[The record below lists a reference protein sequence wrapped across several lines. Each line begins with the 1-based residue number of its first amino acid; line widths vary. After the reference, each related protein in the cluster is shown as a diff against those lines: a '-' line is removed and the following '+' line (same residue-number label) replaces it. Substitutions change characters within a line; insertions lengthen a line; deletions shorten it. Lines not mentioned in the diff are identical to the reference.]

1 MQTLICNTVKLLEPP
16 AKLAEDLE
24 RCDREIAAA
33 RKALLTGSLMHCFGT
48 PTGVGSA
55 ISFKQSI
62 FAECVGY
69 ASFRVGIA

>member
-33 RKALLTGSLMHCFGT
+33 RKALLTGSVPFLDALLWYTDWCRERDLLQTEHL
-48 PTGVGSA
+48 
-55 ISFKQSI
+55 
-62 FAECVGY
+62 
-69 ASFRVGIA
+69 R